1 MIISGG
7 LKVHP
12 EEVEA
17 KNPLTHGMECMVSS
31 ESDEKWGERVV
42 LTLEPDGKTGMEP
55 GEIINKT
62 VKLLRGYVAPHEFP
76 KIIHIGTLPRT
87 ANGKLQRQL

>member
-1 MIISGG
+1 
-7 LKVHP
+7 
-12 EEVEA
+12 
-17 KNPLTHGMECMVSS
+17 MECMVSS

-62 VKLLRGYVAPHEFP
+62 VKLLRGHVAPHEFP